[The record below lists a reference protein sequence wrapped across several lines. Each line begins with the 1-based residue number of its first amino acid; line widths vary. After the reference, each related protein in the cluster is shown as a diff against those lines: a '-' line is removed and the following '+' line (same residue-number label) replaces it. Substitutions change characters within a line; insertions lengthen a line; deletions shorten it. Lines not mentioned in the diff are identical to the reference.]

1 MRILFQIATWLFMP
15 ILMPVYAL
23 LLVMY
28 TPSQPFNLSEE
39 NSLFIFSNQNKVAI
53 LSNYILFTVIAPVA
67 MYSIFLKLNIIK
79 TIQLDDKKERN
90 IPMILMAI
98 FCFLLFYT
106 FNSIQVVLPKYVYGL
121 CLAGGIIIT
130 LFSILNIY
138 FKISLHATGVGILT
152 GFVFAYIS
160 EQLFFQLWILIFV
173 LLVSGI
179 VLSSRLYLNKHNSIE
194 LISGYFLSFIITF
207 TINLYY
213 PFLK

>member
-1 MRILFQIATWLFMP
+1 MRIFFQIATWLFMP
-15 ILMPVYAL
+15 IFMPIYAL

-28 TPSQPFNLSEE
+28 APSQPFNISED

-53 LSNYILFTVIAPVA
+53 LSNYILFTVIAPIA

-90 IPMILMAI
+90 MPMILMAI

-106 FNSIQVVLPKYVYGL
+106 FNSIQVILPKYVYGL
-121 CLAGGIIIT
+121 CLAGGIIIA
-130 LFSILNIY
+130 LFSLLNIY

-152 GFVFAYIS
+152 GIIFAYIS

-179 VLSSRLYLNKHNSIE
+179 VLSSRLYLNKHNPIE

-207 TINLYY
+207 TLNLYY
-213 PFLK
+213 PF

>member
-1 MRILFQIATWLFMP
+1 MRIFFQIATWLFMP
-15 ILMPVYAL
+15 IFMPIYAL

-28 TPSQPFNLSEE
+28 APSQPFNISED

-53 LSNYILFTVIAPVA
+53 LSNYILFTVIAPIA

-90 IPMILMAI
+90 MPMILMAI

-106 FNSIQVVLPKYVYGL
+106 FNSIQVILPKYVYGL
-121 CLAGGIIIT
+121 CLAGGIIIA
-130 LFSILNIY
+130 LFSLLNIY

-152 GFVFAYIS
+152 GFIFAYIS

-179 VLSSRLYLNKHNSIE
+179 VLSSRLYLNKHNPIE

-207 TINLYY
+207 TLNLHY
-213 PFLK
+213 PF

>member
-90 IPMILMAI
+90 MPMILMAI

-207 TINLYY
+207 TVNLYY
-213 PFLK
+213 PF

>member
-1 MRILFQIATWLFMP
+1 MRIFFQIATWLFMP
-15 ILMPVYAL
+15 IFMPIYAL

-28 TPSQPFNLSEE
+28 APSQPFNISED

-53 LSNYILFTVIAPVA
+53 LSNYILFTVIAPIA

-90 IPMILMAI
+90 MPMILMAI

-106 FNSIQVVLPKYVYGL
+106 FNSIQVILPKYVYGL
-121 CLAGGIIIT
+121 CLAGGLIIA
-130 LFSILNIY
+130 LFSLLNIY

-152 GFVFAYIS
+152 GFIFAYIS

-179 VLSSRLYLNKHNSIE
+179 VLSSRLYLNKHNPIE

-207 TINLYY
+207 TLNLYY
-213 PFLK
+213 PF

>member
-1 MRILFQIATWLFMP
+1 MRIFFQIATWLFMP
-15 ILMPVYAL
+15 IFMPIYAL

-28 TPSQPFNLSEE
+28 APSQPFNISED

-53 LSNYILFTVIAPVA
+53 LSNYILFTVIAPIA

-90 IPMILMAI
+90 MPMILMAI

-106 FNSIQVVLPKYVYGL
+106 FNSIQVILPKYVYGL
-121 CLAGGIIIT
+121 CLAGGIIIA
-130 LFSILNIY
+130 LFSLLNIY

-152 GFVFAYIS
+152 GFIFAYIS

-179 VLSSRLYLNKHNSIE
+179 VLSSRLYLNKHNPIE

-207 TINLYY
+207 TLNLYY
-213 PFLK
+213 PF

>member
-1 MRILFQIATWLFMP
+1 MRIFFQIATWLFMP

-53 LSNYILFTVIAPVA
+53 LSNYILFTVIAPIA

-90 IPMILMAI
+90 MPMILMAI

-106 FNSIQVVLPKYVYGL
+106 FNSIQVILPKYVYGL
-121 CLAGGIIIT
+121 CLAGGVIIT
-130 LFSILNIY
+130 LFSLLNIY

-152 GFVFAYIS
+152 GFIFAYIS
-160 EQLFFQLWILIFV
+160 EQLFFQLWILILV

-207 TINLYY
+207 ILNLYY
-213 PFLK
+213 PF

>member
-1 MRILFQIATWLFMP
+1 MRIFFQIATWLFMP
-15 ILMPVYAL
+15 IFMPIYAL

-28 TPSQPFNLSEE
+28 TPSQPFNISED

-53 LSNYILFTVIAPVA
+53 LSNYILFTVIAPIA

-90 IPMILMAI
+90 MPMILMAI

-130 LFSILNIY
+130 LFSLLNIY

-152 GFVFAYIS
+152 GFIFAYIS
-160 EQLFFQLWILIFV
+160 EQLFFQLWILILV

-207 TINLYY
+207 TLNLYY
-213 PFLK
+213 PF

>member
-1 MRILFQIATWLFMP
+1 MRIFFQIATWLFMP

-53 LSNYILFTVIAPVA
+53 LSNYILFTVIAPIA

-90 IPMILMAI
+90 MPMILMAI

-160 EQLFFQLWILIFV
+160 QQLFFQLWILIFV

>member
-1 MRILFQIATWLFMP
+1 MRIFFQIATWLFMP
-15 ILMPVYAL
+15 IFMPIYAL

-28 TPSQPFNLSEE
+28 APSQPFNISED

-53 LSNYILFTVIAPVA
+53 LSNYILFTVIAPIA
-67 MYSIFLKLNIIK
+67 MYSIFLKLKIIK
-79 TIQLDDKKERN
+79 TIQLDDKKERI
-90 IPMILMAI
+90 IPMILMAS
-98 FCFLLFYT
+98 FCFFLFYT

-121 CLAGGIIIT
+121 CLAGGVIIT
-130 LFSILNIY
+130 LFSLLNIY

-152 GFVFAYIS
+152 GFIFAYIS

-179 VLSSRLYLNKHNSIE
+179 VLSSRLYLNKHNPIE

-207 TINLYY
+207 TLNLYY
-213 PFLK
+213 PF

>member
-1 MRILFQIATWLFMP
+1 MRIFFQIATWLFMP

-53 LSNYILFTVIAPVA
+53 LSNYILFTVIAPIA

-90 IPMILMAI
+90 MPMILMAI

-160 EQLFFQLWILIFV
+160 QQLFFQLIQ
-173 LLVSGI
+173 VS
-179 VLSSRLYLNKHNSIE
+179 
-194 LISGYFLSFIITF
+194 
-207 TINLYY
+207 
-213 PFLK
+213 

>member
-1 MRILFQIATWLFMP
+1 MRIFFQIATWLFMP

-53 LSNYILFTVIAPVA
+53 LSNYILFTVIAPIA

-90 IPMILMAI
+90 MPMILMAI

-106 FNSIQVVLPKYVYGL
+106 FNSIQVILPKYVYGL
-121 CLAGGIIIT
+121 CLAGGIIIA
-130 LFSILNIY
+130 LFSLLNIY

-152 GFVFAYIS
+152 GFIFAYIS

-179 VLSSRLYLNKHNSIE
+179 VLSSRLYLNKHNPIE

-207 TINLYY
+207 TLNLYY
-213 PFLK
+213 PF

>member
-1 MRILFQIATWLFMP
+1 MRIFFQIATWLFMP

-53 LSNYILFTVIAPVA
+53 LSNYILFTVIAPIA

-90 IPMILMAI
+90 MPMILMAI

-130 LFSILNIY
+130 LFSILNSY

-160 EQLFFQLWILIFV
+160 QQLFFQLWILIFV

>member
-1 MRILFQIATWLFMP
+1 MRIFFQIATWLFMP
-15 ILMPVYAL
+15 IFMPIYAL

-28 TPSQPFNLSEE
+28 TPSQPFNISED

-53 LSNYILFTVIAPVA
+53 LSNYILFTVIAPIA

-90 IPMILMAI
+90 MPMILMAI

-130 LFSILNIY
+130 LFSLLNIY

-152 GFVFAYIS
+152 GFIFAYIS
-160 EQLFFQLWILIFV
+160 EQLFFQLWILILV

-179 VLSSRLYLNKHNSIE
+179 VLSSRLDHNKHNSIE

-207 TINLYY
+207 TLNLYY
-213 PFLK
+213 PF

>member
-1 MRILFQIATWLFMP
+1 MRIFFQIATWLFMP
-15 ILMPVYAL
+15 IFMPIYAL

-28 TPSQPFNLSEE
+28 APSQPFNISED

-53 LSNYILFTVIAPVA
+53 LSNYILFTVIAPIA

-90 IPMILMAI
+90 MPMILMAI

-106 FNSIQVVLPKYVYGL
+106 FNSIQVILPKYVYGL
-121 CLAGGIIIT
+121 CLAGGIIIA
-130 LFSILNIY
+130 LFSLLNIY

-152 GFVFAYIS
+152 GFIFAYIS

-179 VLSSRLYLNKHNSIE
+179 VLSSRLYLNKHNPIE

-207 TINLYY
+207 TLKLYY
-213 PFLK
+213 PF

>member
-53 LSNYILFTVIAPVA
+53 LSNYILFTVIAPIA

-90 IPMILMAI
+90 MPMILMAI

-207 TINLYY
+207 TVNLYY

>member
-28 TPSQPFNLSEE
+28 TPSQPFNLSDE

-90 IPMILMAI
+90 MPMILMAI

>member
-1 MRILFQIATWLFMP
+1 MPIFMP
-15 ILMPVYAL
+15 IYAL

-28 TPSQPFNLSEE
+28 APSQPFNISED

-53 LSNYILFTVIAPVA
+53 LSNYILFTVIAPIA

-90 IPMILMAI
+90 MPMILMAI

-106 FNSIQVVLPKYVYGL
+106 FNSIQVILPKYVYGL
-121 CLAGGIIIT
+121 CLAGGIIIA
-130 LFSILNIY
+130 LFSLLNIY

-152 GFVFAYIS
+152 GFIFAYIS

-179 VLSSRLYLNKHNSIE
+179 VLSSRLYLNKHNPIE

-207 TINLYY
+207 TLNLYY
-213 PFLK
+213 PF

>member
-1 MRILFQIATWLFMP
+1 MRIFFQIATWLFMP
-15 ILMPVYAL
+15 IFMPIYAL

-28 TPSQPFNLSEE
+28 APSQPFNISED

-53 LSNYILFTVIAPVA
+53 LSNYILFTVIAPIA

-90 IPMILMAI
+90 MPMILMAI

-130 LFSILNIY
+130 LFSLLNIY

-152 GFVFAYIS
+152 GFIFAYIS

-179 VLSSRLYLNKHNSIE
+179 VLSSRLYLNKHAPVE
-194 LISGYFLSFIITF
+194 LISGYFLSLFITF
-207 TINLYY
+207 ILNLYY
-213 PFLK
+213 PF